1 MKVIFLQDVP
11 NVAQAGQVKE
21 VADGYARNYLIPRKL
36 AALAQPQA
44 VSQIE
49 TRTKKM
55 EVRLTSEM
63 QELAILIEGT
73 EVNLKA
79 KAGAKDKL
87 YGSITS
93 ADIAAELQNVTG
105 LEIDKRKIEL
115 EEPIR
120 QLGSYEIALK
130 LGKDIA
136 PKIKV
141 TVTEEEA
148 EEKPPKK
155 EKKVAKKKVDKKK
168 EAPKAEEKAAKEKK
182 APKTAKKAAKKEK
195 KAPEKAEK
203 AAKEKKKTTKKVAEK
218 EKKAPEKEEKAAKKE
233 KKKTTKKVAE
243 KPEAEKKTTKKEAKA
258 KKEEKT
264 E

>member
-36 AALAQPQA
+36 AAMAQPQA
-44 VSQIE
+44 VSQIAA
-49 TRTKKM
+49 RTKKI
-55 EVRLTSEM
+55 EARLTGELT
-63 QELAILIEGT
+63 ELAGQLEGK
-73 EVNLKA
+73 EVSLKA
-79 KAGAKDKL
+79 KAGAKEKL

-93 ADIAAELQNVTG
+93 ADIAAELKNVTG
-105 LEIDKRKIEL
+105 IEVDKRKIEL

-120 QLGSYEIALK
+120 QLGSYEIAIK

-136 PKIKV
+136 PKVRV

-148 EEKPPKK
+148 EEKPAKK
-155 EKKVAKKKVDKKK
+155 EKKTAKKK

-182 APKTAKKAAKKEK
+182 TTKKAAKTTKAAEK
-195 KAPEKAEK
+195 KTPKK
-203 AAKEKKKTTKKVAEK
+203 AAA
-218 EKKAPEKEEKAAKKE
+218 
-233 KKKTTKKVAE
+233 
-243 KPEAEKKTTKKEAKA
+243 KTTKKEAKA

-264 E
+264 G

>member
-105 LEIDKRKIEL
+105 LEIDKRKIEM

-155 EKKVAKKKVDKKK
+155 EKKVAKKKVAKKK
-168 EAPKAEEKAAKEKK
+168 EAPKAEKK

-195 KAPEKAEK
+195 KAPEKEEK
-203 AAKEKKKTTKKVAEK
+203 AVKEKKKTTKKVAKEPEA
-218 EKKAPEKEEKAAKKE
+218 EKKPKKAAKTTKAAEKKTLEKAAKK
-233 KKKTTKKVAE
+233 T
-243 KPEAEKKTTKKEAKA
+243 PKKEAKA